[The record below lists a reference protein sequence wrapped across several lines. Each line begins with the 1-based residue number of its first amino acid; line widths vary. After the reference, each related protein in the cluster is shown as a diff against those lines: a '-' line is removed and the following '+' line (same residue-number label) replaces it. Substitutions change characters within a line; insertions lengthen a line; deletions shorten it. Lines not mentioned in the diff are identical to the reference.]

1 MVEVVGCF
9 TLACRFSMSNKM
21 GQKVHGVVRRAKCNW
36 LQIALV
42 AFLPCMQAVPTPL
55 PFVYLHYMYLCKES
69 NYRSLSL
76 CRLHYLC
83 LVRPRCCWLHH
94 LCPVW
99 PHCCWLQRLCPVQP
113 RCCCHL
119 CPVRRRC
126 CWSHHLCPVWPCC
139 CWLHHLCPVQP
150 RCCWLHRL
158 CLVRTHCCCHLC
170 PVRPRCCIWRDA
182 GVKSFHHEVSVC
194 WATTQLAWKVWKALC
209 NYM

>member
-21 GQKVHGVVRRAKCNW
+21 GQKVHGVVRRVKCNW

-76 CRLHYLC
+76 CRLHHLC
-83 LVRPRCCWLHH
+83 LV
-94 LCPVW
+94 
-99 PHCCWLQRLCPVQP
+99 QP
-113 RCCCHL
+113 R
-119 CPVRRRC
+119 
-126 CWSHHLCPVWPCC
+126 C

-150 RCCWLHRL
+150 RCCWLHRF
-158 CLVRTHCCCHLC
+158 CLVMT
-170 PVRPRCCIWRDA
+170 RCYWLEKFGKHSAITCKPGSTVPDIVCYCLDA
-182 GVKSFHHEVSVC
+182 NLIVKK
-194 WATTQLAWKVWKALC
+194 L
-209 NYM
+209 

>member
-1 MVEVVGCF
+1 MVEVVGWF

-21 GQKVHGVVRRAKCNW
+21 GQKVHGVVQRVKCNW

-55 PFVYLHYMYLCKES
+55 PFVYSHYMYLCKES

-76 CRLHYLC
+76 CRLHHLC
-83 LVRPRCCWLHH
+83 LV
-94 LCPVW
+94 
-99 PHCCWLQRLCPVQP
+99 QP
-113 RCCCHL
+113 R
-119 CPVRRRC
+119 
-126 CWSHHLCPVWPCC
+126 C

-158 CLVRTHCCCHLC
+158 CLVMTRCCCHLC
-170 PVRPRCCIWRDA
+170 PVQPRCCIWRDA
-182 GVKSFHHEVSVC
+182 WVKSFHHEVSVC